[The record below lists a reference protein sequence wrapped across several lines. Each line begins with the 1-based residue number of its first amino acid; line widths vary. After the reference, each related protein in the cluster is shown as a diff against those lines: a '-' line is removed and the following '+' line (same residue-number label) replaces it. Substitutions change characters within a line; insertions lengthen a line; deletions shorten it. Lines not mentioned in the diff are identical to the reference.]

1 MADGSPT
8 PVALAAMRGD
18 AAGNGAAAG
27 YSSFEELDIPH
38 DVLKDIHPA
47 VSDRSPL
54 LQIARVQLGAVSMSH
69 FKQLA
74 TYPEPVPPVVTA
86 LGSAV
91 RCAALRSVAGLLS
104 CRLTMYGLATVTRR
118 SFVGPDRVRTGTSH
132 VHPCRAIHPEVLLHP
147 SAQSPHGC
155 HAQARGC

>member
-91 RCAALRSVAGLLS
+91 RCAALRSTAWGGLSDACVTTNHAVNTHTCVDGCS
-104 CRLTMYGLATVTRR
+104 CVCCWANNP
-118 SFVGPDRVRTGTSH
+118 VGS
-132 VHPCRAIHPEVLLHP
+132 
-147 SAQSPHGC
+147 
-155 HAQARGC
+155 